1 MTSDM
6 FKTHENIEFLQ
17 KHSTQNNQKP
27 SKNILSKTR
36 VTLKSTKLIEDVKHS
51 LAGMERALG

>member
-6 FKTHENIEFLQ
+6 FKTHENIEFLL
-17 KHSTQNNQKP
+17 KHSIQNNQKP
-27 SKNILSKTR
+27 SKNILSKSR
-36 VTLKSTKLIEDVKHS
+36 VILKSTKLIEDVKHS